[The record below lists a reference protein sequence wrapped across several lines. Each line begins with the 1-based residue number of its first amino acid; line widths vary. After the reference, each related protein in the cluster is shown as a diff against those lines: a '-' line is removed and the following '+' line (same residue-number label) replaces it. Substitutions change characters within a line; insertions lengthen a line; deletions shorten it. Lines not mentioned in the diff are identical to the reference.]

1 MWAIYAPIKKKK
13 KTVLLQIYFLHYFYF
28 LENRKKTIQSVV
40 ANPSAY
46 AKYMNEPHIAMFVIL
61 ARRVAAGESGVQGYP
76 WLHTKFDNILSCKR
90 PCLKKKLGRLDYIY
104 GHLLFSWAI
113 TTILFPRG
121 ENAAQW

>member
-1 MWAIYAPIKKKK
+1 M
-13 KTVLLQIYFLHYFYF
+13 LLQIYFLHYFYF

-76 WLHTKFDNILSCKR
+76 
-90 PCLKKKLGRLDYIY
+90 
-104 GHLLFSWAI
+104 
-113 TTILFPRG
+113 
-121 ENAAQW
+121 